1 VKNVLSLTLNKIK
14 QIFLK
19 TSSKV
24 EYNLVKEYSRPAA
37 GKIVK
42 SKELR
47 TIETLLKT
55 VEHLV
60 QQ

>member
-1 VKNVLSLTLNKIK
+1 LNKIK

-55 VEHLV
+55 VEYLV